1 MIETMEP
8 EPLMSD
14 IAVTASETQV
24 APRARI
30 YRPATYA
37 DIALVHVR
45 LQEAI
50 ETSPFYSPEFKTYE
64 SARLTKDYLAS
75 LIDADP
81 YHVMVFEREGKTA
94 AFMISG
100 PELGTLWLY
109 WSYVFPENRRST
121 LGVSGMRAFINH
133 WDNGRFHKIAT
144 YTKTGNEPAEAIMG
158 RMGYEHIAT
167 LKQHIFGE
175 DYQLYERPLNKVE
188 PGYDRGTMGGLRH
201 KLLRRLKLA
210 LTK

>member
-1 MIETMEP
+1 
-8 EPLMSD
+8 MSEV
-14 IAVTASETQV
+14 AAPTSESETV
-24 APRARI
+24 APRAPI

-37 DIALVHVR
+37 DINLVHAR
-45 LQEAI
+45 LREAI
-50 ETSPFYSPEFKTYE
+50 ETSPFYSDEFKAYE
-64 SARLTKDYLAS
+64 SARLTKDYLAG

-81 YHVMVFEREGKTA
+81 HHVMVFEREGKTA

-144 YTKTGNEPAEAIMG
+144 YTKSGNDPAAAIML
-158 RMGYEHIAT
+158 RMGYQHVAT
-167 LKQHIFGE
+167 LEKHIFGE
-175 DYQLYERPLNKVE
+175 DYLLYERPLNKVE
-188 PGYDRGTMGGLRH
+188 PGYDRGVADGLKH
-201 KLLRRLKLA
+201 KLVRKLKLA
-210 LTK
+210 FRK

>member
-1 MIETMEP
+1 
-8 EPLMSD
+8 MSD
-14 IAVTASETQV
+14 VAVTAAEVV
-24 APRARI
+24 APRAPI
-30 YRPATYA
+30 YRPGTYA
-37 DIALVHVR
+37 DIGLVHHR

-50 ETSPFYSPEFKTYE
+50 ETSPYYSAEFKAYE
-64 SARLTKDYLAS
+64 SARLTKDYLAG

-81 YHVMVFEREGKTA
+81 HHVMVFERDGKTA

-144 YTKTGNEPAEAIMG
+144 YTKSGNDPAAAIMG
-158 RMGYEHIAT
+158 RMGYEHVAT

-175 DYQLYERPLNKVE
+175 DYLLYERPLNKVV
-188 PGYDRGTMGGLRH
+188 PGYDRGTKGGLKHRLIR
-201 KLLRRLKLA
+201 KLKLA
-210 LTK
+210 FLK